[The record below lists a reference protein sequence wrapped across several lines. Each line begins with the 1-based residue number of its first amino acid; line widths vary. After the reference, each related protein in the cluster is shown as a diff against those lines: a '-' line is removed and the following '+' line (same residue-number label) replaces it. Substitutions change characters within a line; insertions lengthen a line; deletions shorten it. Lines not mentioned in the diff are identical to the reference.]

1 LSVGIAFAVSA
12 SGNIVYRNF
21 TTNLRGGFMK
31 KIFAIV
37 FSLSLTLSVVAFG
50 NVALSAATKLSKPQ
64 VGYIKRKSKKVYY
77 RTKNGT
83 KYVAHKTKKTA
94 KAAGRK
100 TEHGSKKAYVKT
112 KTTTK
117 KTYSKS
123 KDAITN

>member
-1 LSVGIAFAVSA
+1 
-12 SGNIVYRNF
+12 
-21 TTNLRGGFMK
+21 MK
-31 KIFAIV
+31 KIFAVV
-37 FSLSLTLSVVAFG
+37 FSLSLAFSAIAFG
-50 NVALSAATKLSKPQ
+50 NIPSSAETKLSKPQ

-77 RTKNGT
+77 RTKTGT
-83 KYVAHKTKKTA
+83 KYVAHKTKKSA